1 MKTKT
6 IWAAMVFLL
15 MVLAIQPSNA
25 EARDNISV
33 AADLGGLLVH
43 YDNYPRRAWVPPP
56 PPPPVYWDGGRRTI
70 VEYDYPP
77 PPPPRHWHRRHHHD
91 RDYWDRRWHH
101 RHHRDYRG
109 W

>member
-33 AADLGGLLVH
+33 AADLGGLFVH

-56 PPPPVYWDGGRRTI
+56 PPPPVYWDGGRRP
-70 VEYDYPP
+70 VVVYDDP